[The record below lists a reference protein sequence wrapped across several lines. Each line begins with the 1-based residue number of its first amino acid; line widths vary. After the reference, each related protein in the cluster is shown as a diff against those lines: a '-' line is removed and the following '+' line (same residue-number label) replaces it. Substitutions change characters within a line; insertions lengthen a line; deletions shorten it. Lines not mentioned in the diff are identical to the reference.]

1 MWIFLHKVNTTT
13 ANNNNK
19 GFSLNTKPIK
29 TQQNEKRRNI
39 DLKKVSAFHVDCKT
53 VFHSTKIYK
62 APLRKAK
69 TRHLRDDELFT
80 SFNAVI
86 DSCE

>member
-1 MWIFLHKVNTTT
+1 MATLVGVLYPLKQVFQSVFVRPLKFGQRNGPFYRCTHMWIFLHKVNTTT

-39 DLKKVSAFHVDCKT
+39 
-53 VFHSTKIYK
+53 Y
-62 APLRKAK
+62 
-69 TRHLRDDELFT
+69 
-80 SFNAVI
+80 
-86 DSCE
+86 

>member
-29 TQQNEKRRNI
+29 TQQNEKEG
-39 DLKKVSAFHVDCKT
+39 
-53 VFHSTKIYK
+53 IY
-62 APLRKAK
+62 
-69 TRHLRDDELFT
+69 
-80 SFNAVI
+80 I
-86 DSCE
+86 